1 MKGKVTVTG
10 VLLVILNLLL
20 LGGLGF
26 FYFQQDKEAP
36 KMEAEEVAL
45 VYENGMEE
53 AKLMEG
59 VTAFDN
65 EDGDITSQI
74 VIEKIVTDSEK
85 ESATITYGVVDS
97 SGNISKVTRTVD
109 MIVEE
114 VAEEVEP
121 ETEEE
126 ISEET
131 SEESSEELSEEES
144 EEENTTEA
152 AEESSKKTATES
164 KKPEDN
170 KTSQTNKKPEQ
181 NKPAAAQTTK
191 PAPQPA
197 NQNNNSRPSILFRDT
212 TVKASVGGNP
222 AWVNAIE
229 GLYDDKDNY
238 MALFGTLKVYGDY
251 DRNTPGTYKVKVTV
265 TDSDGNESASYPV
278 DIVIQ

>member
-1 MKGKVTVTG
+1 M
-10 VLLVILNLLL
+10 ILNLLL

>member
-1 MKGKVTVTG
+1 MKGKVTG

-152 AEESSKKTATES
+152 AEESSKNPVTES

-229 GLYDDKDNY
+229 GLYDDKDDY